1 MALDVNLKGTSTGT
15 AAFVGSGSDLLKVAT
30 ELNSLSNPNNVGD
43 INIFSEVDH
52 GYTTGTAKVLSPE
65 VDADFRLRVAPDLLY
80 DEENFNYTAQN
91 TGKYGATST
100 TMAATFAAGTV
111 TLNSGSITTT
121 TTGYQLFSYAFFP
134 FDGASTVSADFEL
147 GFSAQPTA
155 NVFVEFGLGLSG
167 ATATTIP
174 TDGVFF
180 RLTSAG
186 LQGIAS
192 NNGTETSTG
201 VFTGPGGAGTFTYNN
216 SQKYQFIV
224 YMSAVEAS
232 FWVNDGVRT
241 SLLGSIQLPTGQQ
254 RLCMASAGQWFVKQ
268 RITGGAAGAAFQTL
282 LGALSVRAGGTNTST
297 TPTIAGNRKYG
308 SYQGLSGGTMG
319 SLATYP
325 NSTNPTAATPSNT
338 ALTANLPAGL
348 GGQGAVNAAAAAAT
362 DGIWGEYAV
371 PAGTVNVP
379 GRRLVIR
386 GVKVSLVNLGVAVA
400 TTATTIQFSLAFGHT
415 AVSMATAEAASA
427 KAPRRIALGIATW
440 PIGAPVG
447 AMPDKGDITLDLGD
461 CPIFVNPGER
471 VALVG
476 KFLAG
481 TATASQVINFT
492 WTPVYGWE

>member
-15 AAFVGSGSDLLKVAT
+15 AAFVGSGSDLLKIAP

-91 TGKYGATST
+91 TGKHSITNT
-100 TMAATFAAGTV
+100 TMSSSFAAGTL
-111 TLNSGSITTT
+111 TFNSSSITTT
-121 TTGYQLFSYAFFP
+121 TTGIQIASYAFFP
-134 FDGASTVSADFEL
+134 MDGASTLSADFEL

-155 NVFVEFGLGLSG
+155 NVFVEFGLGLVGTST
-167 ATATTIP
+167 TAP

-201 VFTGPGGAGTFTYNN
+201 VFTGPGGVGTFTYNN

-224 YMSAVEAS
+224 YQSAVEAS
-232 FWVNDGVRT
+232 FWCNDGIRT
-241 SLLGSIQLPTGQQ
+241 HLLGTIPLPVGQQ
-254 RLCMASAGQWFVKQ
+254 RMCMASAGQWFVKQ
-268 RITGGAAGAAFQTL
+268 RITGGAAGSVLQTL
-282 LGALSVRAGGTNTST
+282 IGALSVRAGGTNTST

-325 NSTNPTAATPSNT
+325 NSTNPTAAAPSNT

-348 GGQGAVNAAAAAAT
+348 GGQGSVTAAAAAAT

-371 PAGTVNVP
+371 PAGTVNVQ

-386 GVKVSLVNLGVAVA
+386 GIRISLVNLGAAVA

-415 AVSMATAEAASA
+415 AVSLATAEAVNA

-440 PIGAPVG
+440 AVGAGIG
-447 AMPDKGDITLDLGD
+447 AMPQCGDIVVDLGD
-461 CPIFVNPGER
+461 CPVFVNPGER

-481 TATASQVINFT
+481 TATASQVINFV

>member
-1 MALDVNLKGTSTGT
+1 MALDTIQRGVNS
-15 AAFVGSGSDLLKVAT
+15 GSGVDVLSGNQALVTT
-30 ELNSLSNPNNVGD
+30 ERNSLSNPNNVGD

-52 GYTTGTAKVLSPE
+52 GYTTGVAKVLSPE
-65 VDADFRLRVAPDLLY
+65 VDTDFRLRVAPDLLY

-91 TGKYGATST
+91 TGKYQALTT
-100 TMAATFAAGTV
+100 TMTQSFAAGTV
-111 TLNSGSITTT
+111 TFNASSITTAA
-121 TTGYQLFSYAFFP
+121 TGVLLSSYAFFP
-134 FDGASTVSADFEL
+134 MDGASTLSGDFEL

-155 NVFVEFGLGLSG
+155 NVFVEFGLGIVG
-167 ATATTIP
+167 ATTVAP

-186 LQGIAS
+186 LQGVAS
-192 NNGTETSTG
+192 NNGTETVTG

-224 YMSAVEAS
+224 YQSAVEAS
-232 FWVNDGVRT
+232 FWCNDGVRT
-241 SLLGSIQLPTGQQ
+241 SLLGTIPLPTGQQ
-254 RLCMASAGQWFVKQ
+254 RMCMASAGQWFVKQ
-268 RITGGAAGAAFQTL
+268 RITGGAAGSVLQTL
-282 LGALSVRAGGTNTST
+282 IGAISVRAGGTNTST

-325 NSTNPTAATPSNT
+325 NSTNPTAAAPSNT

-348 GGQGAVNAAAAAAT
+348 GGQGAVTAAAAAAT

-386 GVKVSLVNLGVAVA
+386 GVKVSLVNLGAAVA

-415 AVSMATAEAASA
+415 AVSLATAEGANT
-427 KAPRRIALGIATW
+427 KAPRRIPLGIATW
-440 PIGAPVG
+440 PVGAAIG